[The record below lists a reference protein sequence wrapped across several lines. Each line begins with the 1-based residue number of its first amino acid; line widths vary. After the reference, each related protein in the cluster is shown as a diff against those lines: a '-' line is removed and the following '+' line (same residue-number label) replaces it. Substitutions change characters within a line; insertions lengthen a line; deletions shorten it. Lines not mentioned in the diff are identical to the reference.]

1 MIRHAPPHPLAWAA
15 PRPLWRGMAS
25 PDLAPTILRFASDS
39 FMEQL
44 LAVLEQDPGR
54 LADHVVRPEFWR
66 VPMTNPVDHT
76 DRVPLPAPMKAARR
90 AQRLAM
96 AARRPATATATA
108 VSTSAG
114 AATVAV
120 ETAEERQPLKL
131 YQPAHQRYY
140 IACATLACAIP
151 GLPDRRLAGGH
162 EQLGMVLRRLLP
174 APTSGSGE
182 APVEYAY
189 ITAASGSRWQR
200 VSDDQT
206 DAVLAPGEELLPV
219 FPLAHADSGARQR
232 VMWGGLIPVARREAY
247 LGASVN
253 TNAQRLVDGQR
264 EALGTRTS
272 AEPSVSTLAR
282 SSEFRMD
289 VIEPWKALISS
300 ALASA
305 ANIRA
310 DDAATPAQRLERVRE
325 ANLRLQ
331 MQSWLVLT
339 DLARVL
345 GDHLKPVADAI
356 ANSSGAALSG
366 RQRELFDHLSRNL
379 TTSDAAALALGLRPA
394 GASSDGRPYR
404 ASIAAALRD
413 LTPAVIANLEAA
425 TTVYDGATGGPWPG
439 FHALLAG
446 VSTDAVASKTSI
458 AAQGPFRFTATLGLP
473 DPEDQLLAPASTT
486 DFDLNHLE
494 RLATLFGR
502 CLTPEVEATA
512 RPMPYAQQLAQ
523 TMASTVND
531 KGVFCLRF
539 VHLNEDCGPL
549 HPPTLSAPS
558 ATFELAAFFDADAP
572 ARPLR
577 ISLPLDV
584 SPAGLRKHSR
594 GTAFV
599 LSDMLCGQVQRAK
612 RLGLIDLIRHV
623 LPWPLHKQLDI
634 GNGEGCRNGRDI
646 DIGMICSLS
655 IPIIT
660 ICALI
665 LLIIIV
671 SLLDFIFRWLP
682 WFVLCFPV
690 PQLKAKGG
698 GS

>member
-15 PRPLWRGMAS
+15 PRPLWRGVAS

-54 LADHVVRPEFWR
+54 LADHVARPEFWR
-66 VPMTNPVDHT
+66 VPMTNPVDPT

-90 AQRLAM
+90 ARRLAM
-96 AARRPATATATA
+96 APPRPAATTAT
-108 VSTSAG
+108 STKD
-114 AATVAV
+114 TP
-120 ETAEERQPLKL
+120 PLKL

-174 APTSGSGE
+174 ARSGSATSGSGSGE
-182 APVEYAY
+182 TPVEYAFV
-189 ITAASGSRWQR
+189 TAASGSRWQR
-200 VSDDQT
+200 VSDDQA

-253 TNAQRLVDGQR
+253 ANAQRLVEGQR
-264 EALGTRTS
+264 EALGTRAS
-272 AEPSVSTLAR
+272 EEPSVSTLAR

-305 ANIRA
+305 ADIRA
-310 DDAATPAQRLERVRE
+310 DDSGTPAQRLKRVRE

-345 GDHLKPVADAI
+345 GDHLKPVAEAI
-356 ANSSGAALSG
+356 ANNSGAALSG
-366 RQRELFDHLSRNL
+366 RRLELYDLLSRNL
-379 TTSDAAALALGLRPA
+379 SDSDAAALALGLRPA
-394 GASSDGRPYR
+394 GASSDSPPYR
-404 ASIAAALRD
+404 TSLAAALRN

-425 TTVYDGATGGPWPG
+425 TTVYDGAAGGPWPG

-446 VSTDAVASKTSI
+446 VSTDALASKASI
-458 AAQGPFRFTATLGLP
+458 AAQGPFRFTETLGVADP
-473 DPEDQLLAPASTT
+473 DDQLLAPASTT

-512 RPMPYAQQLAQ
+512 RPMPYAQQLAR

-531 KGVFCLRF
+531 KGLFRLRF

-558 ATFELAAFFDADAP
+558 ASFELAAFFDADAP

-612 RLGLIDLIRHV
+612 RLGLGDLIRHV

-634 GNGEGCRNGRDI
+634 GDGGGCKGKSSKDGSTI

-665 LLIIIV
+665 LLMIIV

-690 PQLKAKGG
+690 PRLKAKGG

>member
-15 PRPLWRGMAS
+15 PRPLWRGVAS
-25 PDLAPTILRFASDS
+25 PDLTPTILRFASDS

-44 LAVLEQDPGR
+44 LAVLEQDPAR
-54 LADHVVRPEFWR
+54 LADHVVQPETWR
-66 VPMTNPVDHT
+66 SPKANPVDHT

-90 AQRLAM
+90 ARRVAM
-96 AARRPATATATA
+96 TAPRPAVTSTEAATATAPQE
-108 VSTSAG
+108 SK
-114 AATVAV
+114 
-120 ETAEERQPLKL
+120 PLKL

-174 APTSGSGE
+174 ARTSSAD
-182 APVEYAY
+182 APVEYAF
-189 ITAASGSRWQR
+189 ISDASGSRWQR
-200 VSDDQT
+200 VSDDHA

-219 FPLAHADSGARQR
+219 FPLAHADSGARHR
-232 VMWGGLIPVARREAY
+232 MLWGGLIPVARRETY
-247 LGASVN
+247 LGASVS
-253 TNAQRLVDGQR
+253 TGTQRLVDGQR
-264 EALGTRTS
+264 EALGPR
-272 AEPSVSTLAR
+272 AAPEPSVSTLAR

-289 VIEPWKALISS
+289 VIEPWKAMISS
-300 ALASA
+300 ALAIA
-305 ANIRA
+305 AEIRA
-310 DDAATPAQRLERVRE
+310 DESASPAQRLERVRE

-331 MQSWLVLT
+331 TQSWLVLS

-345 GDHLKPVADAI
+345 DIHLKPVATAI
-356 ANSSGAALSG
+356 AASSGALLEG
-366 RQRELFDHLSRNL
+366 RQREFYDFLSLDL
-379 TTSDAAALALGLRPA
+379 TDSDASALALGLLPA
-394 GASSDGRPYR
+394 GASSDVRPYR
-404 ASIAAALRD
+404 KSMAAALREITTD
-413 LTPAVIANLEAA
+413 VITNLDAA
-425 TTVYDGATGGPWPG
+425 TTVYDGTADGPWPP

-446 VSTDAVASKTSI
+446 ISTDTNASKDSI
-458 AAQGPFRFTATLGLP
+458 VARGAFRFASTL
-473 DPEDQLLAPASTT
+473 DVANTDDQLLAPASTT
-486 DFDLNHLE
+486 NFDINQLE

-502 CLTPEVEATA
+502 CLTPELETKA
-512 RPMPYAQQLAQ
+512 RPMPYAQQLAL
-523 TMASTVND
+523 TMATTVND
-531 KGVFCLRF
+531 KGLFCLRF

-558 ATFELAAFFDADAP
+558 TTFELAAFFDDEAP

-577 ISLPLDV
+577 ISLPLDT
-584 SPAGLRKHSR
+584 SPSGLRKHAR

-634 GNGEGCRNGRDI
+634 GKGEGCRNGANI

-682 WFVLCFPV
+682 WFALCFPV
-690 PQLKAKGG
+690 PRLRAKGG
-698 GS
+698 GA